1 MGQGSGSR
9 GQTNVAVVGPAV
21 LGWLE
26 PQGWAS
32 GFIFILLHALLF
44 FFFFKFRP
52 KNSRV
57 ILYPHP
63 SRDPPAENSLSSGTR
78 MVKGVFCK

>member
-44 FFFFKFRP
+44 FF
-52 KNSRV
+52 
-57 ILYPHP
+57 
-63 SRDPPAENSLSSGTR
+63 SLSSDQKIPESSSTLTPPETLQL
-78 MVKGVFCK
+78 KTA